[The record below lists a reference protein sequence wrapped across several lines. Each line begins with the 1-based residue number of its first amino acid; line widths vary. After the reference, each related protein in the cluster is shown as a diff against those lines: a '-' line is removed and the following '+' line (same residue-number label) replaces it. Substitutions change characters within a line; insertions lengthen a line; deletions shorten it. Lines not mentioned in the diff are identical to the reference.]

1 MLYQTLIPPTP
12 DGEALMH
19 DVTIPALGMAMTEA
33 VLTRWYKRPGDAV
46 VVGDVLAEI
55 ETDKSTVDL
64 ESPAAGILGQHL
76 VAEGTAA
83 PIGEPVVRILEGG
96 ESEVVA
102 LDGLP
107 PRRDAAPA
115 PAAVPAPDPPANLQH
130 KVAADPPAAVPPAAG
145 AGDERAPHALSP
157 RQRRLAREVA
167 GDTPTGGATATGGKY
182 RAAIAER
189 VTESWRT
196 MPHFAV
202 TREIDASPATGALVA
217 LRTTVPDATH
227 TDLLLHALGV
237 ALTRL
242 DPAAADVGLAV
253 ATPDGVLMPVV
264 VGVVRLG
271 PAELVAAR
279 AAAVTRARE
288 GRLSA
293 ADLSATPLGSL
304 SNLGSRGVDS
314 FTGVIALGQQV
325 LLTVGRIAARP
336 VVVDGVLAARP
347 TVVATLNVDH
357 RRLDG
362 DRAASVLEAFADEL
376 GAIGSWVE
384 GGNA

>member
-46 VVGDVLAEI
+46 AVGDVLAEI

-64 ESPAAGILGQHL
+64 ESPAAGVLGQHL

-107 PRRDAAPA
+107 PRRDTAPA
-115 PAAVPAPDPPANLQH
+115 RSAVPDPAANSRH
-130 KVAADPPAAVPPAAG
+130 EVAADPPAALPPAAG

-157 RQRRLAREVA
+157 RQRRLAREA
-167 GDTPTGGATATGGKY
+167 TGETPTTGAAGTGGKY

-202 TREIDASPATGALVA
+202 TREIDASTATDALVA
-217 LRTTVPDATH
+217 LRAAVPDATH

-242 DPAAADVGLAV
+242 DSSSNDVGLAV
-253 ATPDGVLMPVV
+253 ATPDGVVLPIVA
-264 VGVVRLG
+264 GVTQLG

-279 AAAVTRARE
+279 AAATARARE

-293 ADLSATPLGSL
+293 ADLSGTAQGSL

-336 VVVDGVLAARP
+336 LVVDGVLAARP
-347 TVVATLNVDH
+347 TVLATLNVDH
-357 RRLDG
+357 RSLDG
-362 DRAASVLEAFADEL
+362 DQAASVLEAFAEEL

-384 GGNA
+384 KGNA